1 MSICSSALFGFRLR
15 SFEAHARRAFDLTK
29 LDQLS
34 GGASRQRRAE
44 NVTAKLGEA
53 LAFCAGALN
62 LISEGLKGNPRQVK
76 RFLNAY
82 FLRRKLATVAKMETI
97 RDDVFPVALG
107 CHVRG

>member
-1 MSICSSALFGFRLR
+1 MSICSSVLFGFRLR

-53 LAFCAGALN
+53 LAFCAGLQ
-62 LISEGLKGNPRQVK
+62 I
-76 RFLNAY
+76 
-82 FLRRKLATVAKMETI
+82 
-97 RDDVFPVALG
+97 
-107 CHVRG
+107 

>member
-1 MSICSSALFGFRLR
+1 LLLSALWFSSPQFR
-15 SFEAHARRAFDLTK
+15 SSRAASIDLTK

-53 LAFCAGALN
+53 LAFCAGASN